1 MTSTRPR
8 NADAQRKAE
17 LARIHAQQ
25 HQLGMDDEAY
35 RAMLER
41 ITGERSAATLGIAGR
56 QAVIAELLRLGASR
70 KRADTQS
77 SQRKKPRALER
88 SAYLRKIN
96 ALLTDT
102 DKPWEYAHAI
112 AKRMFG
118 VDRIDFVSAAN
129 LRKIVA
135 ALAIDARRQ
144 SAKHSEA

>member
-1 MTSTRPR
+1 MPSTRPR
-8 NADAQRKAE
+8 SADDQRKAD

-25 HQLGMDDEAY
+25 HQLGMDDDAY

-41 ITGERSAATLGIAGR
+41 ITGQRSAGTLGIAGR
-56 QAVIAELLRLGASR
+56 QAVIAELRRLGAPG
-70 KRADTQS
+70 KG
-77 SQRKKPRALER
+77 KPKGKAPRSLDR

-96 ALLTDT
+96 ALLANG

-129 LRKIVA
+129 LRKVVA
-135 ALAIDARRQ
+135 ALAIDARKQAR
-144 SAKHSEA
+144 KHSEG